1 MSNHV
6 LIFDFGNVVA
16 FFDYLK
22 AFERFGARM
31 GIAGELFRQR
41 VVDGGF
47 ASLLAHFESGGM
59 APEQFA
65 TAIRALSGLELTY
78 PEFVEDFKDI
88 FWLNEPVARL
98 IEVLKSRGY
107 TLLLG
112 SNTNVLHATQYRR
125 QFARTI
131 DLFDHL
137 ILSYEVGCLK
147 PDARFY
153 RAAVAAAGVPAAS
166 CVFIDDLLENVEGA
180 RKAGLNGLQYVDTP
194 SLIAGLQQL
203 GVEISA
209 GES

>member
-1 MSNHV
+1 
-6 LIFDFGNVVA
+6 
-16 FFDYLK
+16 
-22 AFERFGARM
+22 
-31 GIAGELFRQR
+31 
-41 VVDGGF
+41 
-47 ASLLAHFESGGM
+47 
-59 APEQFA
+59 
-65 TAIRALSGLELTY
+65 
-78 PEFVEDFKDI
+78 
-88 FWLNEPVARL
+88 
-98 IEVLKSRGY
+98 VLKSRGY

-166 CVFIDDLLENVEGA
+166 CVFFDDLLENVEGA

>member
-1 MSNHV
+1 MNKHV
-6 LIFDFGNVVA
+6 VIFDFGNVVA
-16 FFDYLK
+16 FFEYLK

-31 GIAGELFRQR
+31 GISGELFRQR

-47 ASLLAHFESGGM
+47 SSLLGVFESGEM

-78 PEFVEDFKDI
+78 PEFVEDFTDI
-88 FWLNEPVARL
+88 FWLNAPVARL
-98 IEVLKSRGY
+98 IEVLKTRGY
-107 TLLLG
+107 VLLLG
-112 SNTNVLHATQYRR
+112 SNTNVLHATQFRR

-137 ILSYEVGCLK
+137 ILSYEVGCMK

-153 RAAVAAAGVPAAS
+153 RAAVATAGVPAAS
-166 CVFIDDLLENVEGA
+166 CVFIDDLLENVDAA
-180 RKAGLNGLQYVDTP
+180 RKAGLNGLHYVDSP
-194 SLIAGLQQL
+194 SLIAGLQKL

>member
-1 MSNHV
+1 MNKHV
-6 LIFDFGNVVA
+6 LIFDFGNVIA
-16 FFDYLK
+16 FFEYSK

-31 GIAGELFRQR
+31 GISGEQFRRR

-47 ASLLAHFESGGM
+47 SSLLGQFEKGEM

-65 TAIRALSGLELTY
+65 TAIRALSGLELSY

-88 FWLNEPVARL
+88 FWLNDPVARL

-153 RAAVAAAGVPAAS
+153 RAGVAAAGVPAAA
-166 CVFIDDLLENVEGA
+166 CVFIDDLEENVDGA
-180 RKAGLNGLQYVDTP
+180 RKAGLNGLQYVDT
-194 SLIAGLQQL
+194 
-203 GVEISA
+203 
-209 GES
+209 